1 MEITEVQIFPVA
13 DRMLKAFAAIT
24 IDDCFVVRDLK
35 VIDGR
40 KGMFVAMPSRRK
52 KDGTFKDMA
61 HPLDNETRQRIQEK
75 VLNEYRKVML
85 EQHQLFQQGS

>member
-35 VIDGR
+35 IIDGR
-40 KGMFVAMPSRRK
+40 KGIFVGMPSRK
-52 KDGTFKDMA
+52 QKDGTFKDLA
-61 HPLDNETRQRIQEK
+61 HPLNNETRQLIQKK
-75 VLNEYRKVML
+75 VLNEYQKMML
-85 EQHQLFQQGS
+85 ERHKSFQQGS